1 MPRPSKGKGDN
12 KMATV
17 GEQEHMAV
25 VESSIREIARQLRIM
40 NRLEE
45 FRLRKEYSSAEN
57 DPIITEI
64 MGDEE

>member
-12 KMATV
+12 TMVTEV
-17 GEQEHMAV
+17 DREHMSV
-25 VESSIREIARQLRIM
+25 VESSLREIARQLKIM

-64 MGDEE
+64 MGEEE